1 MSHHCIIST
10 IMHASPQGL
19 PTSAFVSV
27 TMLCNSRCIHCDI
40 WKNRGMDFL
49 SPDVYRKLP
58 ASLEMV
64 DLTGGEPFLR
74 NDLPQ
79 IVRIVRT
86 SCPKARILITT
97 NGFLPAKIKQ
107 YAPAILAA
115 DPKIAFRL
123 SLDGWGKTHE
133 KVRNIP
139 NAFEKVM
146 ESVGILKH
154 AGVKDIGLTF
164 TLMGIN
170 QHELRTVYAYC
181 KKQGLSFSLNVVHD
195 SPIYF
200 GTNKTSLQ
208 PKPVEVKKDFEYL
221 FFDQMKSMNPK
232 NWGKAWFNRYSYEY
246 MLHHTRPLP
255 CGAGENFFY
264 MDPFANIF
272 MCQIKNWPIG
282 NLQKQSFEQ
291 IWYSKPKHTFLPS
304 AHACNDCWIVCT
316 AKDAIKRNKLK
327 VTGDILSLITTGKP
341 LLNPRAS

>member
-1 MSHHCIIST
+1 MKNGQS
-10 IMHASPQGL
+10 L
-19 PTSAFVSV
+19 PTSAFLSV

-40 WKNRGMDFL
+40 WKNKGLDFL
-49 SPDVYRKLP
+49 PVDIYKKLP

-74 NDLPQ
+74 NDLPE
-79 IVRIVRT
+79 IVSTVRT

-97 NGFLPAKIKQ
+97 NGFLPEKIKK
-107 YAPAILAA
+107 YAPLIVEA
-115 DPKIAFRL
+115 DPAIAFRL
-123 SLDGWGKTHE
+123 SLDGWGVTHE
-133 KVRNIP
+133 KVRGIP
-139 NAFEKVM
+139 QAFEKVM
-146 ESVGILKH
+146 QSIRILKH

-164 TLMGIN
+164 TLMKIN
-170 QHELRTVYAYC
+170 QHELKKVYEYC
-181 KKQGLSFSLNVVHD
+181 RKEKLSFSLNVVHD

-208 PKPVEVKKDFEYL
+208 PTPESVKKDFDYL
-221 FFDQMKSMNPK
+221 FANQMKSLEPK

-246 MLHHTRPLP
+246 MLHHRRPLP

-282 NLQKQSFEQ
+282 NLRKQSFEE
-291 IWYSKPKHTFLPS
+291 IWYSKPKQQFLGA
-304 AHACNDCWIVCT
+304 AHVCHDCWIVCT
-316 AKDAIKRNKLK
+316 AKDAIKKNKLK

-341 LLNPRAS
+341 TLPPRTS